1 MTLFILYWLISP
13 ILWLLIPI
21 LSIFNFK
28 VRHHWLNQRSSIKNV
43 KKIFNQKNENI
54 PVILF
59 HAASKGEFEQ
69 LKPILKK
76 INRSKNF
83 ILLTFFSPTVYK
95 LEYKTN
101 LADAVCYHPFDLP
114 WEAYFFIKK
123 FHIKYY
129 VITRN
134 DIWPN
139 HLFFAKRM
147 NVKTILINANLY
159 RTSHYTNK
167 INIFILRTIFSKI
180 DLILTGSFRLQR
192 NLSKIT
198 PIEKIKITGDSRLD
212 QVLLRK
218 KINKKDLLPE
228 SFNLSSNIILGS
240 FIPTDYEAIFNGFK
254 EFYYNGDRSLQEK
267 NHRIIIVP
275 HEVNQAEI
283 ISIKS
288 KLKNIG
294 LSSILYSDLN
304 QSIEP
309 RIIII
314 DKIGILTDLY
324 KYSDIAYI
332 GAGFSTGVH
341 SVIEPAIYNN
351 IICFG
356 PNYKIVDMAVE
367 LVNNNI
373 SHIIKHKDDFIKI
386 ISILNNKQKLEIN
399 KSKMQKFIST
409 QKLAA
414 DNIIDAIFNHA

>member
-1 MTLFILYWLISP
+1 M
-13 ILWLLIPI
+13 
-21 LSIFNFK
+21 
-28 VRHHWLNQRSSIKNV
+28 R
-43 KKIFNQKNENI
+43 
-54 PVILF
+54 
-59 HAASKGEFEQ
+59 
-69 LKPILKK
+69 
-76 INRSKNF
+76 
-83 ILLTFFSPTVYK
+83 
-95 LEYKTN
+95 
-101 LADAVCYHPFDLP
+101 
-114 WEAYFFIKK
+114 
-123 FHIKYY
+123 
-129 VITRN
+129 
-134 DIWPN
+134 
-139 HLFFAKRM
+139 
-147 NVKTILINANLY
+147 
-159 RTSHYTNK
+159 
-167 INIFILRTIFSKI
+167 
-180 DLILTGSFRLQR
+180 
-192 NLSKIT
+192 
-198 PIEKIKITGDSRLD
+198 
-212 QVLLRK
+212 
-218 KINKKDLLPE
+218 
-228 SFNLSSNIILGS
+228 
-240 FIPTDYEAIFNGFK
+240 
-254 EFYYNGDRSLQEK
+254 EK

-283 ISIKS
+283 MSIKS

-304 QSIEP
+304 QSIES

-373 SHIIKHKDDFIKI
+373 SHIIKHKNDFIKI
-386 ISILNNKQKLEIN
+386 ISILNNKPKLEIN